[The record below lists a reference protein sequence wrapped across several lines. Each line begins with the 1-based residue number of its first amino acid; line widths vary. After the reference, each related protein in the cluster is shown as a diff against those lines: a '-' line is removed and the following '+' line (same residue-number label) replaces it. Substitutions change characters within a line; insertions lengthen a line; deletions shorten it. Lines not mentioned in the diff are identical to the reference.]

1 MRTIES
7 RRRFLQFLAT
17 SPLLTRHARSAV
29 LARPEDALNV
39 TDFEEAARQKVPTA
53 HFGYMATGVDDEN
66 TLRANHEAYSRIK
79 LRPRRL
85 VDTSKIDTHTE
96 IFGATWDWP
105 IFICP
110 AGSQRAFHADGEL
123 ATARAARAKKSLM
136 ALSTVSSNSVEDV
149 NREYGSHV
157 WYQLY
162 ITNKWEV
169 TERLVKRAEDAGC
182 PVLLWTVDLLAGSN
196 RETAARSRRLDT
208 RDCTTCHG
216 ADSPSSLRRRPM
228 FNGIDVTGVN
238 LGNPNMTWDT
248 VGKLKKLTRMKVV
261 LKGIETR
268 EDAELCCQNG
278 ADGIIVSNHGGR
290 ADESGRGTI
299 ECLPEVIEAVRGR
312 IPVMIDGGIRRGTD
326 VFKALALGARAV
338 GIGRPYLWGLGAFGQ
353 PGVERVL
360 DLLRN
365 EFALAMRQYGT
376 RSLSEIGRNSVIL

>member
-7 RRRFLQFLAT
+7 RRRFLQFLAA
-17 SPLLTRHARSAV
+17 SPLLSRPARSAV
-29 LARPEDALNV
+29 LARPEDALDV
-39 TDFEEAARQKVPTA
+39 MDFEEAARQKVPTA
-53 HFGYMATGVDDEN
+53 HFGYMATGVDDEH

-96 IFGATWDWP
+96 IFGTTWDWP

-196 RETAARSRRLDT
+196 RETAARARRLDT

-216 ADSPSSLRRRPM
+216 SESPSSLRRRPM